1 MAQKYFYLRIKI
13 YQDKLSGESQQ
24 VTSQELKI
32 NTQKS
37 RIEELETMLTLSAEQ
52 QNILRKQS
60 MVHLDKQEVLRKEL
74 EKSNTEYNEMLKKL
88 ATLIKME

>member
-1 MAQKYFYLRIKI
+1 M
-13 YQDKLSGESQQ
+13 SGESQQ
-24 VTSQELKI
+24 VTGQELKI

-37 RIEELETMLTLSAEQ
+37 RIEELETMLSLSSEQ

-88 ATLIKME
+88 PSRRTSARRLLTRCPT